1 MGGHGRVPELTLDGE
16 SLGDSTERV
25 GRLPA
30 RLSRSPV
37 PLGCPPSARPAGG
50 TVPSVVDG
58 VVGVRSLGHEASTGR
73 LRTGLEGALWR
84 GRRAL
89 SHVRRQMASGHASD
103 RDAGDDRTVESM
115 EITGGEHGGAHEEHA
130 TAHDRH
136 GGPHT
141 RPSWAGAVAQDPSP
155 DMADWTEA
163 ERVVWGLGPFDGGVP
178 GMVRRVRRILDVSQ
192 RGLAALLG
200 VSQSMVARWETGRTS
215 PRVAMLQRIL
225 GLARLAFTV
234 HDEESGELVESMRD
248 DGARTRGGSRFPA
261 HTDIRATGWW
271 LPRHLRTW
279 TSIEAWACQRRS
291 RAALV
296 PLIRHRTSP
305 HWKRIERFLLGTPDD
320 HPALHQMVAEV
331 QSLDDL
337 REARR
342 RAAGNGHPHPAA

>member
-1 MGGHGRVPELTLDGE
+1 
-16 SLGDSTERV
+16 
-25 GRLPA
+25 
-30 RLSRSPV
+30 
-37 PLGCPPSARPAGG
+37 
-50 TVPSVVDG
+50 
-58 VVGVRSLGHEASTGR
+58 
-73 LRTGLEGALWR
+73 
-84 GRRAL
+84 
-89 SHVRRQMASGHASD
+89 MASGHASD
-103 RDAGDDRTVESM
+103 RDAGDDRTGEGM
-115 EITGGEHGGAHEEHA
+115 DITGEEHGGAGERA

-141 RPSWAGAVAQDPSP
+141 RRSWAGAVAQDPSP

-163 ERVVWGLGPFDGGVP
+163 ERVAWGLGPFDGGMP

-200 VSQSMVARWETGRTS
+200 VSQSVVARWETGRTS

-225 GLARLAFTV
+225 GLARLALTV
-234 HDEESGELVESMRD
+234 HDEESGELVEPMRD

-305 HWKRIERFLLGTPDD
+305 HWKRVERFLLGTPDD